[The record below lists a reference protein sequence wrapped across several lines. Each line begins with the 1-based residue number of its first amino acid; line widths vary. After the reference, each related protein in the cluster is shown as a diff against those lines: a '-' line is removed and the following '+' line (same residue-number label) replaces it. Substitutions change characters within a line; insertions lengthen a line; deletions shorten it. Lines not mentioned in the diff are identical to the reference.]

1 MSFVKTLATL
11 AVGFAAAKGVEKYQQ
26 MGGMAGL
33 QNMMAGMTG
42 GAGGAGGA
50 AGGLGALEQMAE
62 KMIPG
67 GAAGLQGMFS
77 QFTGAAQ
84 GTGGAAQAGLGG
96 LFTALTAGSAAGAG
110 AMGGLFSSLTQGTP
124 VDAGAE
130 AQAKLMIKAM
140 IQAAK
145 CDGEIDADEQ
155 ARIMEHLKDAD
166 AEEVAFV
173 KEQLAAPLDVQ
184 GLAAEADATVKAQV
198 YSAAL
203 MAIRVDTQAESTY
216 LSQLATALGLD
227 AAQVAQIHAAMG
239 VTPPAA

>member
-42 GAGGAGGA
+42 GAGAT
-50 AGGLGALEQMAE
+50 GGLGAFEQMAE
-62 KMIPG
+62 KMMPG
-67 GAAGLQGMFS
+67 AAAGLQNMMS
-77 QFTGAAQ
+77 QMSGAAQ
-84 GTGGAAQAGLGG
+84 GAGGAAQAGLGG

-124 VDAGAE
+124 VEASAE
-130 AQAKLMIKAM
+130 AHAKLMIKAM

-155 ARIMEHLKDAD
+155 AKIMEHLKDANP
-166 AEEVAFV
+166 EEVAFV

-203 MAIRVDTQAESTY
+203 MAIRVDTQAESAY
-216 LSQLATALGLD
+216 LDQLATALGLD
-227 AAQVAQIHAAMG
+227 ATQVAQIHNAMG
-239 VTPPAA
+239 VTPPGA